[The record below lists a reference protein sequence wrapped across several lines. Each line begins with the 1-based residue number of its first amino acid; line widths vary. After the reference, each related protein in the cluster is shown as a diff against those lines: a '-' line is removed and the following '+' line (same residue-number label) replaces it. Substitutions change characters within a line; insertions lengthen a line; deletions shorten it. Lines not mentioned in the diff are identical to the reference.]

1 MPRIEEVFIPH
12 TAKSSGFSS
21 YQYGQVSFVTNG
33 FRFNGVLGF
42 VKPRP
47 KDRVFDFLGIV
58 LSAFCEATVQIPPF
72 IGRGN
77 GGSGLIVLE
86 PKSRMGADELGY
98 IAAYIN
104 ETLRWRFSW
113 YRQASVDRIR
123 GLEIPNPTAM
133 HVDYNV
139 VTCPPKT
146 VPVEM

>member
-12 TAKSSGFSS
+12 TAKSSGFRS
-21 YQYGQVSFVTNG
+21 YQSGMVAFVTNG

-58 LSAFCEATVQIPPF
+58 LSAFCEATVQMPPF

-86 PKSRMGADELGY
+86 PKSRMGAGDLGY
-98 IAAYIN
+98 IAAHIN
-104 ETLRWRFSW
+104 
-113 YRQASVDRIR
+113 
-123 GLEIPNPTAM
+123 
-133 HVDYNV
+133 
-139 VTCPPKT
+139 
-146 VPVEM
+146 